1 MWYWQPFYQFCFK
14 VCLVQVCYSVCLL
27 ALAIALSPLQRWV
40 RSTPLRSSSLAG
52 LLWLPS
58 AHSPR
63 AWLLDHWTARLW
75 IAWYSCKIP
84 VSACIMQ
91 SEHCFDKSWAT
102 HQLIQRFWRLIQ
114 PRLEIC
120 IFERCIASVKEAK
133 KVLSVSTAFSSA
145 SCHRVPDVF
154 FIADFDSEKG
164 WRHGMKSSEISIKS
178 SNNDQAN
185 IWAADFDLFFLHA
198 VIVALVFWSRS
209 DAKRDVCFTGFQVLC
224 ALRISHWGVSL
235 GILVLVDHWT
245 TSIYIECGLSCI
257 STHFHAFLCIS
268 SKSRPY
274 LNLVPLPHNWWSA
287 HNYCIW
293 ARKLKAQGGLIQELV
308 TLGRHHVGACLLWWS
323 YNSNPSSSLVLLKL
337 RLCWIFSRLFQNLLV
352 QNLSL
357 TGRASLVL
365 STSFYACG
373 IL

>member
-1 MWYWQPFYQFCFK
+1 MSYAPAYPEVLK
-14 VCLVQVCYSVCLL
+14 VN
-27 ALAIALSPLQRWV
+27 
-40 RSTPLRSSSLAG
+40 
-52 LLWLPS
+52 S
-58 AHSPR
+58 A
-63 AWLLDHWTARLW
+63 T
-75 IAWYSCKIP
+75 
-84 VSACIMQ
+84 
-91 SEHCFDKSWAT
+91 
-102 HQLIQRFWRLIQ
+102 
-114 PRLEIC
+114 EIC
-120 IFERCIASVKEAK
+120 IFECIASVKEAK

-145 SCHRVPDVF
+145 SCRVPDVL
-154 FIADFDSEKG
+154 FIAA

-178 SNNDQAN
+178 SNDQAN

-224 ALRISHWGVSL
+224 APRISRWGVSL

-245 TSIYIECGLSCI
+245 TSFYIECGLSFI
-257 STHFHAFLCIS
+257 STRFHAFLCMS

-274 LNLVPLPHNWWSA
+274 LDVVPLPHNWWSA

-293 ARKLKAQGGLIQELV
+293 ARKLKAQGGLIQELI
-308 TLGRHHVGACLLWWS
+308 TLGRHHVGACFLCWS

-337 RLCWIFSRLFQNLLV
+337 RLCWIFFGLFQNLLV

-357 TGRASLVL
+357 TGRGSLAL